1 MQERNRVVGL
11 LLTML
16 LLCPI
21 LSWSQATVKGFI
33 RSKDTGEPVMFA
45 SVTLEGSSYG
55 VMTDIEGFYSLSRI
69 PAGSYKLVVSSME
82 YEGATEQVELVD
94 GKIITRNLLLEA
106 KVIQLGSA

>member
-33 RSKDTGEPVMFA
+33 RSKDSGEPVMFA

-55 VMTDIEGFYSLSRI
+55 VMTDIEGFYSLS
-69 PAGSYKLVVSSME
+69 
-82 YEGATEQVELVD
+82 
-94 GKIITRNLLLEA
+94 
-106 KVIQLGSA
+106 